1 LATKQQDGVVL
12 RHSSPKMARFGGS
25 IWAGTWI
32 GGNILAALHYHGLL
46 MQVMETTGA
55 DD

>member
-1 LATKQQDGVVL
+1 
-12 RHSSPKMARFGGS
+12 MARFGGLVL
-25 IWAGTWI
+25 AGIWI
-32 GGNILAALHYHGLL
+32 GGNILAALHHHGLL